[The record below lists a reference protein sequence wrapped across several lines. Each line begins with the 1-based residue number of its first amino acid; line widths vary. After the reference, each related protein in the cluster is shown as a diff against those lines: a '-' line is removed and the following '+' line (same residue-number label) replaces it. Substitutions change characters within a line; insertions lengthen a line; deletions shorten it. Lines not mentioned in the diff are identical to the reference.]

1 LTDTLVQDS
10 TKSNSTDPAAVLTL
24 VREILEDHKAE
35 ETVVIDLQGKSTI
48 GDYMVIASGTS
59 SRQVVALAEH
69 IVQSLKKRGLP
80 TVKPEG
86 IRQGDWVLVDAGN
99 VIVHLFRP
107 EVRDFYNLEKM
118 WEVDLTEPDVNTTTH

>member
-1 LTDTLVQDS
+1 MTDTLVQDS
-10 TKSNSTDPAAVLTL
+10 TKSNATAPAAVLTL

-48 GDYMVIASGTS
+48 GDYMVIASGNS

-118 WEVDLTEPDVNTTTH
+118 WEVDLTESDINTTTH

>member
-1 LTDTLVQDS
+1 MQDS
-10 TKSNSTDPAAVLTL
+10 TKSNFTDPLAVLTL
-24 VREILEDHKAE
+24 VREILDDHKAE

-48 GDYMVIASGTS
+48 GDYMVIASGNS

-118 WEVDLTEPDVNTTTH
+118 WEVDLTESDINTTTH

>member
-1 LTDTLVQDS
+1 MTDTLVQDS

>member
-1 LTDTLVQDS
+1 MTDTLVQDV
-10 TKSNSTDPAAVLTL
+10 TNSNSTDPASVLSL
-24 VREILEDHKAE
+24 IREVLEDHKAE

-48 GDYMVIASGTS
+48 GDYMVIASGNS

-69 IVQSLKKRGLP
+69 LVQSLKKRGLP

-86 IRQGDWVLVDAGN
+86 LRQGDWVLVDAGN

-118 WEVDLTEPDVNTTTH
+118 WEADLTETDVSSTKH

>member
-1 LTDTLVQDS
+1 LTDTLVHDS
-10 TKSNSTDPAAVLTL
+10 TKSSSTDPVAVLTL

-48 GDYMVIASGTS
+48 GDYMVIASGNS
-59 SRQVVALAEH
+59 SRQVVALAEFL
-69 IVQSLKKRGLP
+69 VQSLKKRGLP

-118 WEVDLTEPDVNTTTH
+118 WETDLTESDINTTTH

>member
-1 LTDTLVQDS
+1 MTDTLVQDS

-24 VREILEDHKAE
+24 VCEILENHKAE
-35 ETVVIDLQGKSTI
+35 ETVVIDLQGKATI

>member
-1 LTDTLVQDS
+1 MLVQDS

-24 VREILEDHKAE
+24 VREILDDHKAE

-48 GDYMVIASGTS
+48 GDYMVIASGNS

-69 IVQSLKKRGLP
+69 IVQSLKKCGLP

-118 WEVDLTEPDVNTTTH
+118 WEVDLTESDINTTTH

>member
-59 SRQVVALAEH
+59 SRQVVAMAEH

>member
-1 LTDTLVQDS
+1 MTDTLVQDS

-24 VREILEDHKAE
+24 VREILENHKAE